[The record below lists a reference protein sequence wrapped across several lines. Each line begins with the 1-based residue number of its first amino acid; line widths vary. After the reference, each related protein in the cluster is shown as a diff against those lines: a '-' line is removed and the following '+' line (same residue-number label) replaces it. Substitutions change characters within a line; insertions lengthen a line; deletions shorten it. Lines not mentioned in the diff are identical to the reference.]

1 MSVVVEDA
9 LAQALRVLQ
18 ETTENVDGASFVEAL
33 VRGLAQAFA
42 AEFTLMGEVDADD
55 PSILRPLA
63 VWARGTPTV
72 LAPYRIEGTPCA
84 EVIVGGEICVF
95 PQGVQGCFPGD
106 RVLAEIGGESYLG
119 VAVRGRD
126 GQIVGLLAAID
137 SAPRPDFVA
146 LAPALVAFA
155 AKAAWMI
162 ERGRL
167 ELHLRRSLA
176 RSRAL
181 TRIATNLHAA
191 LVWPDEA
198 FQQMCGEVRTVLDV
212 SAVSVTLIDVQGRL
226 DRRAQ
231 VVLPQAWLDDPPPV
245 SVQWLEDN
253 LPAGEVVI
261 FGRDALAAYGPES
274 MVRRVGL
281 SWTAAVALRHE
292 GLLVGLITALQFG
305 GDRVLTPE
313 DHAWLAA
320 VAGLLGQVV
329 DAGRLLEALRRSEQ
343 RYRRIVTTTHEGVW
357 TVDAQQR
364 ATFVNQRMADIV
376 GYTVEEILGH
386 PLQEFVAPED
396 HALIAAKFAQRR
408 AGVHERYEHRYLRK
422 DGSRVTVQVS
432 VSPLLDDG
440 GVFAG
445 ALAMVHDVTELRR
458 LEARILHAQK
468 LESLGVL
475 AGGIAHD
482 FNNLLVGI
490 LGNVGLARS
499 ELAQGSPAQRLLQDA
514 QLAAMRAS
522 DLTAQMLAYAG
533 KGRFVVQ
540 PLDLN
545 QMIAETA
552 HLLMAVISK
561 KARLHTE
568 FAADLPATLAD
579 ATQIRQVVMNLIT
592 NASDALGD
600 QPGTISLRT
609 GVVDADSTML
619 AAMYGDERLAPGRYV
634 LLCVSDTGCGFDAET
649 QARLFDPFFTTKF
662 TGRGLGL
669 AAVLG
674 ILRGHHGAIAVEGAP
689 QQGARFTVLLPAS
702 PTTAAPLVRGGEAS
716 VVRGT
721 GLVLVADDEA
731 AVRTLAG
738 RVLERAGY
746 TVCTAS
752 DGREAVAVF
761 AARAEEIVA
770 VLLDMTMP
778 LLRGDEV
785 QRELQ
790 KIRPGVPVVLTS
802 GYSDPSQAAG
812 LAGTVGFLAK
822 PWTPQELL
830 AMLRTVLE

>member
-63 VWARGTPTV
+63 AWARGTPTV

-95 PQGVQGCFPGD
+95 PRGVQGCFPGD

-231 VVLPQAWLDDPPPV
+231 VGLPQAWLDDPPPV

-364 ATFVNQRMADIV
+364 ATFVNQRMADMSAIRS
-376 GYTVEEILGH
+376 EEMIGH
-386 PLQEFVAPED
+386 PLHDFVPPED
-396 HALIAAKFAQRR
+396 HALITAKFAERR
-408 AGVHERYEHRYLRK
+408 ARGARALRAPISAQGRLACDGAGVGEPAARRW
-422 DGSRVTVQVS
+422 
-432 VSPLLDDG
+432 G
-440 GVFAG
+440 GVRGRAG
-445 ALAMVHDVTELRR
+445 DGPRR
-458 LEARILHAQK
+458 DGAAAPRSAYVACAEAR
-468 LESLGVL
+468 E
-475 AGGIAHD
+475 
-482 FNNLLVGI
+482 
-490 LGNVGLARS
+490 
-499 ELAQGSPAQRLLQDA
+499 
-514 QLAAMRAS
+514 
-522 DLTAQMLAYAG
+522 
-533 KGRFVVQ
+533 
-540 PLDLN
+540 
-545 QMIAETA
+545 
-552 HLLMAVISK
+552 
-561 KARLHTE
+561 
-568 FAADLPATLAD
+568 
-579 ATQIRQVVMNLIT
+579 
-592 NASDALGD
+592 
-600 QPGTISLRT
+600 PGC
-609 GVVDADSTML
+609 A
-619 AAMYGDERLAPGRYV
+619 
-634 LLCVSDTGCGFDAET
+634 
-649 QARLFDPFFTTKF
+649 
-662 TGRGLGL
+662 GRG
-669 AAVLG
+669 
-674 ILRGHHGAIAVEGAP
+674 
-689 QQGARFTVLLPAS
+689 AS
-702 PTTAAPLVRGGEAS
+702 PTTSTICWWGSSATWGSRAASSRKVHRRSACC
-716 VVRGT
+716 
-721 GLVLVADDEA
+721 
-731 AVRTLAG
+731 RTRSWRRCG
-738 RVLERAGY
+738 R
-746 TVCTAS
+746 
-752 DGREAVAVF
+752 
-761 AARAEEIVA
+761 
-770 VLLDMTMP
+770 
-778 LLRGDEV
+778 
-785 QRELQ
+785 
-790 KIRPGVPVVLTS
+790 
-802 GYSDPSQAAG
+802 
-812 LAGTVGFLAK
+812 
-822 PWTPQELL
+822 
-830 AMLRTVLE
+830 RT